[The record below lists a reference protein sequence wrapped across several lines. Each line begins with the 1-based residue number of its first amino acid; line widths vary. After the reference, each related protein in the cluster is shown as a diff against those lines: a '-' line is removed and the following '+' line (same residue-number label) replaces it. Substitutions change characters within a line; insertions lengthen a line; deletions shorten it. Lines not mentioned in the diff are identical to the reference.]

1 LHGSIGDS
9 SRLAVESHGK
19 RARCND
25 GGVIIFHCDGRVR
38 IDVKDD
44 GRGMSPEQ
52 LSRAIEPFYSTK
64 PLGQGSGLGLSMV
77 EGFAAQSGGAFAIV
91 SSPERGTTA
100 SLWLPSN
107 ATRPRI
113 G

>member
-1 LHGSIGDS
+1 MHGSIGDS
-9 SRLAVESHGK
+9 SRL
-19 RARCND
+19 R
-25 GGVIIFHCDGRVR
+25 GRVR